1 MLSVAW
7 RSAVAGGCFVLF
19 GIGGIG
25 FSLVVLPLA
34 RLLRGGRR
42 GHERRA
48 RALVRHSFLALLA
61 VLQALRILRIEARNL
76 ASLRPNGA
84 VLVLAN
90 HPGYLDIVVLIAHIP
105 DAVCVVK
112 SKLWSNPF
120 FGGVVRAAGY
130 IRNDEPQS
138 LIADCAAR
146 LAEGLPL
153 IVFPEGTRSVPGT
166 PLHFVRGAA
175 HIALATG
182 VPILPVILGC
192 EPRVL
197 ARGAKWYQMPART
210 FRITVQVLPCTSA
223 AALLPAKG
231 AGARSL
237 TTILERYF
245 IDHLQGHERLAA

>member
-7 RSAVAGGCFVLF
+7 RSAVAGVCFALF

-25 FSLVVLPLA
+25 LSLVVLPLA

-42 GHERRA
+42 AHERRA
-48 RALVRHSFLALLA
+48 RVLVRQSFLALLA
-61 VLQALRILRIEARNL
+61 VLQVLRILRIEARNL
-76 ASLRPNGA
+76 ASLRPSGA

-90 HPGYLDIVVLIAHIP
+90 HPSYLDIVVLIAHIP

-130 IRNDEPQS
+130 IPNDEPQS
-138 LIADCAAR
+138 LIPDCAAR
-146 LAEGLPL
+146 LAQGLPL

-182 VPILPVILGC
+182 VPILPVLLGC

-197 ARGAKWYQMPART
+197 AGAAMHLSRGAAAGEGRRRAQPDPSSRT
-210 FRITVQVLPCTSA
+210 
-223 AALLPAKG
+223 LLYRPSP
-231 AGARSL
+231 RP
-237 TTILERYF
+237 
-245 IDHLQGHERLAA
+245 